1 MERRRD
7 VYQALADQTRRD
19 IIHLVASKSMTP
31 NAIAEHFDVSRQAVS
46 NHLQVVTECG
56 LIVAVQKGRE
66 RHYEARLDA
75 LNEVLSWIEQQRQTW
90 TARFDKMDKLLKA
103 GTKERKN

>member
-19 IIHLVASKSMTP
+19 IIHLVAGKPMTP
-31 NAIAEHFDVSRQAVS
+31 NAIAGHFDVSRQAVS
-46 NHLQVVTECG
+46 NHLQVLTECG

-66 RHYEARLDA
+66 RYYEVRLDA
-75 LNEVLSWIEQQRQTW
+75 LVEVVSWIEQQRQTW
-90 TARFDKMDKLLKA
+90 TARFDKMDKLLKS
-103 GTKERKN
+103 GTEEQS